1 MKLLFSSISRLIF
14 SYSKF
19 IASLFFLSSVGTFAH
34 SAEAYTYLK
43 CDKKYYKLSGTH
55 LRSNYNV
62 RTKKFKNKFK
72 IYAYTNDYIKFGY
85 NKIDR
90 NTGEFKDKND
100 KLICIM
106 KKIAF
111 NDLPQLDAEGKIF

>member
-1 MKLLFSSISRLIF
+1 MKLIFSSISRLFF

-19 IASLFFLSSVGTFAH
+19 LASLVFLSSIGTFAY

-43 CDKKYYKLSGTH
+43 CDDRYYKLSGTY

-62 RTKKFKNKFK
+62 RTKKFKYKVK
-72 IYAYTNDYIKFGY
+72 IYAYTKDYIKFGY
-85 NKIDR
+85 NKINR
-90 NTGEFKDKND
+90 NTGEYKDKNG
-100 KLICIM
+100 KVVCIM

-111 NDLPQLDAEGKIF
+111 KDLPQLEAEGKLF

>member
-1 MKLLFSSISRLIF
+1 MSFSNLL
-14 SYSKF
+14 K
-19 IASLFFLSSVGTFAH
+19 
-34 SAEAYTYLK
+34 
-43 CDKKYYKLSGTH
+43 SG
-55 LRSNYNV
+55 
-62 RTKKFKNKFK
+62 
-72 IYAYTNDYIKFGY
+72 DIKFGY